1 MFSSPGSG
9 KRKELIKHSFIQL
22 SILITLLRLQVTQL
36 SKAESLSNGQSIAE
50 LLQTSKC
57 FIQSHGHIKTALW
70 CLTAKC
76 PEFKSTTQL
85 WAVCAEFA
93 YSPCACMGSH
103 QVFWPPPRVQT
114 HACLANSWFYIVSI
128 NACLSLCVRLAIC
141 PGSTSPLAL
150 WWDRLGPSAI
160 LNWISKNKKD
170 GCLSHN
176 LILLLC
182 VIIHI
187 FFVQFKLKHFCV
199 SFISLRRVYLFVDV
213 AWPSLRLVVIL
224 WVCNIYWVAGDIISI
239 RVWLCRQYWS
249 FYGMFQ

>member
-1 MFSSPGSG
+1 MANPFRASSNIHY
-9 KRKELIKHSFIQL
+9 EFL
-22 SILITLLRLQVTQL
+22 
-36 SKAESLSNGQSIAE
+36 
-50 LLQTSKC
+50 KC
-57 FIQSHGHIKTALW
+57 FIQRHEHIKTELW

-150 WWDRLGPSAI
+150 WWDRLGPTAI

-170 GCLSHN
+170 EMLKPQPDSTPLCHN
-176 LILLLC
+176 PHFLC
-182 VIIHI
+182 AV
-187 FFVQFKLKHFCV
+187 
-199 SFISLRRVYLFVDV
+199 
-213 AWPSLRLVVIL
+213 
-224 WVCNIYWVAGDIISI
+224 
-239 RVWLCRQYWS
+239 
-249 FYGMFQ
+249 